1 MSYHTIQ
8 CLSYAIYLCVTGTE
22 GWPAVRTT
30 LSSRWP
36 ELVCT
41 VLCLMKEVRY
51 LMIQHPIVP
60 ASVTYLL
67 SLWRM
72 ISTDRH
78 KKDLG
83 FQISRL
89 INVTFIF
96 TCRRQSSYVAHQYD
110 VRRPGEATYCTQW
123 QNKLELTYSLL
134 IRRNLSQPFSGKSD
148 VSLCGLLQE
157 LNHPFYNHSLSSS
170 I

>member
-41 VLCLMKEVRY
+41 VLCLMKKVRY

-89 INVTFIF
+89 IICCVHFYMQATIFLRSTSKWCEKVWWGYLLYTVTEQAWAIIF
-96 TCRRQSSYVAHQYD
+96 SSHPLEPLTAII
-110 VRRPGEATYCTQW
+110 W
-123 QNKLELTYSLL
+123 QIWCKFAWTTTRIWLSLL
-134 IRRNLSQPFSGKSD
+134 QQFS
-148 VSLCGLLQE
+148 
-157 LNHPFYNHSLSSS
+157 F
-170 I
+170 